1 MNNKIYP
8 LAYTLAPGQ
17 SCTLHYLGFP
27 ERWKEVLL
35 DIARK
40 NNPRF
45 KDEYG
50 LPTNALKKLVES
62 WIEGVIALAPL
73 KKGSIDDQWLTS
85 CYPYSEDDIR
95 VLCELIKV
103 WVKGTYVTLPRVSPL
118 VKKLASDFCKEVNPE
133 AFFALQASSTV
144 CLTFENGT
152 VSEAA
157 YQAVPLLAINHLLGK
172 EIFLH
177 GQTLQLCYVT
187 KNQLISRPLSDP
199 NSQHQYSFVFDFS
212 VQTTPPQ
219 RKALL
224 LCQMSIRRW
233 VPDASKKDHAPILKE
248 NINAHIRVGE
258 DKYCQVQIAYNYIS
272 KKVDWKGQDKECYN
286 IWGSVSYTHLTLPT
300 NSRV

>member
-50 LPTNALKKLVES
+50 LPTIALKKLVES

-95 VLCELIKV
+95 VLCEQI
-103 WVKGTYVTLPRVSPL
+103 GR
-118 VKKLASDFCKEVNPE
+118 
-133 AFFALQASSTV
+133 
-144 CLTFENGT
+144 
-152 VSEAA
+152 
-157 YQAVPLLAINHLLGK
+157 
-172 EIFLH
+172 
-177 GQTLQLCYVT
+177 
-187 KNQLISRPLSDP
+187 
-199 NSQHQYSFVFDFS
+199 
-212 VQTTPPQ
+212 
-219 RKALL
+219 
-224 LCQMSIRRW
+224 
-233 VPDASKKDHAPILKE
+233 
-248 NINAHIRVGE
+248 AHV
-258 DKYCQVQIAYNYIS
+258 
-272 KKVDWKGQDKECYN
+272 
-286 IWGSVSYTHLTLPT
+286 
-300 NSRV
+300 

>member
-118 VKKLASDFCKEVNPE
+118 VKKFLQGSQSRSIFC
-133 AFFALQASSTV
+133 ASS
-144 CLTFENGT
+144 
-152 VSEAA
+152 
-157 YQAVPLLAINHLLGK
+157 
-172 EIFLH
+172 
-177 GQTLQLCYVT
+177 QLYGM
-187 KNQLISRPLSDP
+187 P
-199 NSQHQYSFVFDFS
+199 HF
-212 VQTTPPQ
+212 
-219 RKALL
+219 
-224 LCQMSIRRW
+224 
-233 VPDASKKDHAPILKE
+233 
-248 NINAHIRVGE
+248 
-258 DKYCQVQIAYNYIS
+258 
-272 KKVDWKGQDKECYN
+272 
-286 IWGSVSYTHLTLPT
+286 
-300 NSRV
+300 